1 MERDKKNVIWA
12 IVISIIAIVLVAGLG
27 SLFVQLG
34 NAWFDSL
41 TKPSEWIPNFVIPV
55 VWSVLYLTF
64 AVILVLWIK
73 KENLPR
79 KVVWLLG
86 INGVFNV
93 LWCLVFFT
101 LNQLFLGNIV
111 LVFNLILAVK
121 LILEIY
127 KTQKIY
133 SAILLIYPAWLC
145 VASTLNLAVWILN

>member
-1 MERDKKNVIWA
+1 MEREKKNVIWA
-12 IVISIIAIVLVAGLG
+12 IVIALVSVGLVAGLG

-34 NAWFDSL
+34 NDWFDAL
-41 TKPSEWIPNFVIPV
+41 VKPSEWIPNFVIPV
-55 VWSVLYLTF
+55 VWSVIYLTL
-64 AVILVLWIK
+64 AIILVLWIK

-79 KVVWLLG
+79 KVIWLLG
-86 INGVFNV
+86 INGVFNT

-101 LNQLFLGNIV
+101 LNQLFLGNVFLI
-111 LVFNLILAVK
+111 FNLILAVK

-145 VASTLNLAVWILN
+145 VATSLNMAVWILN

>member
-1 MERDKKNVIWA
+1 MKREKKNVIWA
-12 IVISIIAIVLVAGLG
+12 IVIAIVSIVLVAGLG

-34 NAWFDSL
+34 NDWFNNL
-41 TKPSEWIPNFVIPV
+41 VKPSEWIPNFVIPV
-55 VWSVLYLTF
+55 VWSVIYFTL

-79 KVVWLLG
+79 KVIWLLG
-86 INGVFNV
+86 INGFFNV
-93 LWCLVFFT
+93 LWCLMFFT

-111 LVFNLILAVK
+111 LIFNLILAVK

-127 KTQKIY
+127 KTQKLY

-145 VASTLNLAVWILN
+145 VATSLNIAVWILN